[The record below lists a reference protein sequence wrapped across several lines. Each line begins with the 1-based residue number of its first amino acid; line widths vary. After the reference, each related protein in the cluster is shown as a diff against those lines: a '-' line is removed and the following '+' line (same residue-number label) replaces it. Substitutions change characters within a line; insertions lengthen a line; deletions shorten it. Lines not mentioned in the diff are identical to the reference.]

1 MTRSFIRRIL
11 SSVLIGTAIF
21 MFASCS
27 GGGSASD
34 SASTLS
40 LSLNKEGGRGVARG
54 VLSEWG
60 DGATVAVEIR
70 GDFEYSG
77 EATVSNGKATLV
89 VEDVP
94 KGAVVNIIVGISGG
108 PGTYF
113 AGKKN
118 YKVTAGNNKVSLT
131 LIQPTVSYDDNA
143 PSVTFSINEEIPDEF
158 CSWRIEN
165 SGPGTPIVISGS
177 SCSVTFYQCQNNGFN
192 VMTNTPDFVKLVPK
206 YTIKA
211 GSVSYTYGLAEDGSI
226 AEYNLY
232 EFHA

>member
-11 SSVLIGTAIF
+11 SAVLIGTAIF

-70 GDFEYSG
+70 GDFDYSG

-131 LIQPTVSYDDNA
+131 LITPSCTAQTVMDGAATS
-143 PSVTFSINEEIPDEF
+143 PVTFSVNGEIPGEF
-158 CSWRIEN
+158 CTWIIQDSDPLMTGSNVSFTKTGNPCTLTHAECG
-165 SGPGTPIVISGS
+165 SHGFSFGAGPEHG
-177 SCSVTFYQCQNNGFN
+177 
-192 VMTNTPDFVKLVPK
+192 VMTSFKIT
-206 YTIKA
+206 A
-211 GSVSYTYGLAEDGSI
+211 GSVSSTYGGPTFLLS
-226 AEYNLY
+226 N
-232 EFHA
+232 